1 MPTGLKN
8 PVEQVRHYSNIKI
21 AYPRGQ
27 VNIRVIRNNMLTNR
41 IVRVLRA

>member
-27 VNIRVIRNNMLTNR
+27 VKLISIGLFVFIP
-41 IVRVLRA
+41 

>member
-27 VNIRVIRNNMLTNR
+27 VIN
-41 IVRVLRA
+41 AAQ

>member
-27 VNIRVIRNNMLTNR
+27 GDHMHMRH
-41 IVRVLRA
+41 